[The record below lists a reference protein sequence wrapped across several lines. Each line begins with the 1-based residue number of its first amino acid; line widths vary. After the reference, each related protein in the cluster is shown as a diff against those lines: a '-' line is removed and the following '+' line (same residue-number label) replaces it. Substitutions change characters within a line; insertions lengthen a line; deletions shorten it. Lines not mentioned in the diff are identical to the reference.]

1 VTEWITVAV
10 LLALAVVALGST
22 VLFWFLALR
31 VREPGWTLWA
41 VIHGAFLLA
50 IGTAAIIAVVFRS
63 GYAAGAVGVFVLI
76 DVVATRLYPR
86 FVKPS

>member
-1 VTEWITVAV
+1 
-10 LLALAVVALGST
+10 
-22 VLFWFLALR
+22 
-31 VREPGWTLWA
+31 

-63 GYAAGAVGVFVLI
+63 GYGAGAVGVFVLI